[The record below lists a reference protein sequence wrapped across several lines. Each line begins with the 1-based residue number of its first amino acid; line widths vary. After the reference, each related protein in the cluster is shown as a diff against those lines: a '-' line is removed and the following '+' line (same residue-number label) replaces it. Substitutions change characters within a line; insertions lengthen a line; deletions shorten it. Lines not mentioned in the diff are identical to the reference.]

1 VLHALDLD
9 GGVDAEAEEAGAADV
24 AALDVPPAL
33 EDAGTGLDAGEGLD
47 GVVLLDTGEDSNGGS
62 GDGPGTVVLLDAAAR
77 LDVAVA
83 VDVPPV
89 KLDALADGAD
99 ANGLEDA
106 NGDGSEPEV
115 SAFRD
120 AQAVVIV
127 DPPSSD
133 ASAASADQ
141 AVSPPQADAAGT
153 TIADAAVPGGAD
165 AAVPSFKAMGGG
177 FCAVSPMHDSAP
189 GLFTFF
195 LVAAFGLLV
204 VRRRR

>member
-1 VLHALDLD
+1 
-9 GGVDAEAEEAGAADV
+9 
-24 AALDVPPAL
+24 
-33 EDAGTGLDAGEGLD
+33 
-47 GVVLLDTGEDSNGGS
+47 VVLLDS
-62 GDGPGTVVLLDAAAR
+62 AAR

-89 KLDALADGAD
+89 KLDAPANGGDT
-99 ANGLEDA
+99 NGLEDA
-106 NGDGSEPEV
+106 SGDGSELEV
-115 SAFRD
+115 SAQD
-120 AQAVVIV
+120 AQPVVVV

-133 ASAASADQ
+133 ASSAADQ
-141 AVSPPQADAAGT
+141 AVSPPLLDAAGT
-153 TIADAAVPGGAD
+153 TIADAAVPGGPD

-204 VRRRR
+204 VRRRRR